1 MGLTLCDQS
10 VQSVKGIA
18 KNSRPNNKR
27 SRNSEFWVQKK
38 TTPVLFFCVSWFV
51 TWIF

>member
-27 SRNSEFWVQKK
+27 SRNSEFHAGTVFLCLVIRDLDLL
-38 TTPVLFFCVSWFV
+38 TPK
-51 TWIF
+51 